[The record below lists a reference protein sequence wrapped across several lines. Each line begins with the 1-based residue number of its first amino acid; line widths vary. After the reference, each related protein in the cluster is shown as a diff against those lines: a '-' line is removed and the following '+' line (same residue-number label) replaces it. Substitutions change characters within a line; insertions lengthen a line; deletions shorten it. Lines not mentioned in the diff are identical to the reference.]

1 MNVRATAE
9 LISNKFLDRKPRPP
23 IFTEY
28 GGKGLVE
35 FASVEL
41 LVPWENCG
49 ETVWAAVSFSI
60 ARQGIVAS
68 ISISDQN
75 EPDKQPGKDKMVY
88 TGCSV
93 DRAYTSV
100 LQWLWRHAAL
110 GHMAGWPAIDDD
122 DDYDI

>member
-1 MNVRATAE
+1 MNVRTTAKV
-9 LISNKFLDRKPRPP
+9 ITDKFSDRKPRPA
-23 IFTEY
+23 IYTEY
-28 GGKGLVE
+28 GGKGRVE
-35 FASVEL
+35 FALVEL
-41 LVPWENCG
+41 LIPWENYG

-75 EPDKQPGKDKMVY
+75 NPDKQPGEDRIVY
-88 TGCSV
+88 SGCSV

-110 GHMAGWPAIDDD
+110 GHIAGLPIDDD
-122 DDYDI
+122 DESCDI